1 MQKANAIKTRLK
13 KLFKKQD
20 PVQVKDTFFFEA
32 LKNEGVVLQAQDV
45 TTLRQ
50 RFIKQA
56 NVPFREVL
64 ARLAPDLSLDAALS
78 GEQKWLF
85 RSDIALDGLSI
96 SVTTKGGAGV
106 AGVEYLSPRML
117 SQTKERSRVQS
128 SVSKVEM
135 AFNRPKRVMS
145 ADSEKQ
151 LTKR

>member
-78 GEQKWLF
+78 GE
-85 RSDIALDGLSI
+85 
-96 SVTTKGGAGV
+96 
-106 AGVEYLSPRML
+106 
-117 SQTKERSRVQS
+117 
-128 SVSKVEM
+128 
-135 AFNRPKRVMS
+135 
-145 ADSEKQ
+145 
-151 LTKR
+151 